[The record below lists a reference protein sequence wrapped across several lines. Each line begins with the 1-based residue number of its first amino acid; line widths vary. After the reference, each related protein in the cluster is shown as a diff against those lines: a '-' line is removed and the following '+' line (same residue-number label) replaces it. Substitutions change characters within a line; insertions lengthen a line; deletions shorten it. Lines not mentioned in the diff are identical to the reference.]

1 MEKRILLGIDPA
13 LSLATRQALTAIS
26 ELLDGADTS
35 FTLLLLHVIPTTHVI
50 MEHPGHPLEQYLLPP
65 TLEQRKQAE
74 EVLQKARRILEDQ
87 NMIGDQIETIVK
99 SGTPPEEIIRCAR
112 ERQASLIVVGSRSNN
127 WKQEMRRFFF
137 GSISRS
143 VLKQAPC
150 PVMVV
155 QQPEP
160 LSTDELVAWYEQA
173 IKNYLHNHT
182 HELMVLTPE
191 QAAKRFLPT
200 HKIKAEPADIQATT
214 TALERLEHKGL
225 LCRREYQGV
234 VRYIND

>member
-13 LSLATRQALTAIS
+13 LSPATQQALKTIS

-35 FTLLLLHVIPTTHVI
+35 FTLLLLHVIPTTHVV
-50 MEHPGHPLEQYLLPP
+50 MEHPGHPLEQYILPP

-74 EVLQKARRILEDQ
+74 EVLRKARRVLEDY
-87 NMIGDQIETIVK
+87 NIISKHIETIVK
-99 SGTPPEEIIRCAR
+99 SGTPPEEIVHYAR
-112 ERQASLIVVGSRSNN
+112 ERQVSLIVVGSRGNG
-127 WKQEMRRFFF
+127 WKQELRRFFL
-137 GSISRS
+137 GSISRG

-155 QQPEP
+155 RPP
-160 LSTDELVAWYEQA
+160 KLLRTDELVDWYEQA
-173 IKNYLHNHT
+173 IKNYLKNHA

-191 QAAKRFLPT
+191 QAAERFLPI
-200 HKIKAEPADIQATT
+200 HKMKAEQADIQATT
-214 TALERLEHKGL
+214 TALERMESKGL
-225 LCRREYQGV
+225 LCRRDYQGM